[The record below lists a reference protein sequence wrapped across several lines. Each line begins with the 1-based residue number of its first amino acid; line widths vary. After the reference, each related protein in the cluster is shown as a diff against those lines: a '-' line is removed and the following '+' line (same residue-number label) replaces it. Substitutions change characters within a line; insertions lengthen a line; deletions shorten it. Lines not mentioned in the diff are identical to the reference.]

1 MPQQLVDRRDLDFVI
16 WEQIEAEQYLNLPGL
31 EGFNKKTCNM
41 IIDEAR
47 KLAIK
52 EMLPTLAEGDRQGVH
67 FENGQVK
74 VPECFKRPHGLLLDG
89 EWGCLIVTPEMGG
102 QGTPPFIAFGAIE
115 YFMAANWALY
125 SYAAM
130 GGSTAGMIQR
140 YGSQELKDRF
150 VRDIVSG
157 KWGGTML
164 LTEPSAGSDVG
175 ALETTA
181 VKNKD
186 GTYTLTGNKIFI
198 TNGEHDLCENII
210 HPVLARIEGHE
221 PGTKGIS
228 IFLVPKY
235 MVNPDGSLGER
246 NDIVCTGVEEKHG
259 IHGSATCSMSLG
271 SKGKCIGF
279 LLGEEKKGMKIMFDM
294 MNEARMATGLQGLS
308 YASAAYLLALDYAR
322 QRIQGKDVESFM
334 DAGAPSVPI
343 IKHPDVR
350 RNLLWMKSL
359 VEGMRSFFYYA
370 SILWAKGQISEDEKL
385 RDKCSGIFELLT
397 PLIKEYLAVKSH
409 DVCVQAMQVYGGA
422 GYTQDYLVE
431 QYIRDCKITTIYEGC
446 SGIQALDLMGRKLPM
461 GNGKV
466 FMDFIG
472 EIQTTVAEAK
482 KFSSIT
488 DLAERV
494 EKAAGIMGD
503 AAMHL
508 GGMAI
513 EGKIKPAL
521 AHSLPFLHAMG
532 DAIMAWMLLWRATV
546 AARKLNGASKKDAA
560 FYDGQIKSAEFF
572 IKTTLHET
580 IGRFKS
586 IKETCD
592 AAITIADEGFGG
604 L

>member
-16 WEQIEAEQYLNLPGL
+16 WEQIEADRYLDFPEY

-41 IIDEAR
+41 IINEAR
-47 KLAIK
+47 KLAIQ
-52 EMLPTLAEGDRQGVH
+52 EMLPTMADGDRQGVH
-67 FENGQVK
+67 YENGQVK

-89 EWGCLIVTPEMGG
+89 EWGCLIVPQDMGG
-102 QGTPPFIAFGAIE
+102 QGAPPFVAFAAIE
-115 YFMAANWALY
+115 YFMGANWSLY

-130 GGSTAGMIQR
+130 GGSTAGMIQE
-140 YGSQELKDRF
+140 YGSQQLKDTF
-150 VRDIVSG
+150 VRQIVSG

-181 VKNKD
+181 VKNED
-186 GTYTLTGNKIFI
+186 GTYSLSGNKIFI

-228 IFLVPKY
+228 IFVVPKY
-235 MVNPDGSLGER
+235 LVNPDGSLGER

-271 SKGKCIGF
+271 AKGNCIGY
-279 LLGEEKKGMKIMFDM
+279 LLGEEKQGMKIMFDM

-308 YASAAYLLALDYAR
+308 YASSAYLMALDYAR

-359 VEGMRSFFYYA
+359 VDGMRSFFYYSA
-370 SILWAKGQISEDEKL
+370 LVWIKSEREQDEKE
-385 RDKCSGIFELLT
+385 REKYSGIFELLT

-409 DVCVQAMQVYGGA
+409 DICVQAMQVYGGA

-431 QYIRDCKITTIYEGC
+431 QYIRDCKIATIYEGC
-446 SGIQALDLMGRKLPM
+446 SGIQALDLMGRKLSM
-461 GNGKV
+461 KNGQV
-466 FMDFIG
+466 FMDFVG
-472 EIQTTVAEAK
+472 EIQATAAQAK
-482 KFSSIT
+482 KIPELL
-488 DLAERV
+488 DLSARV
-494 EKAAGIMGD
+494 EKAVGFMAD

-508 GGMAI
+508 GAMAM

-532 DAIMAWMLLWRATV
+532 DIIMAWMVLWRATV
-546 AARKLNGASKKDAA
+546 AVRKLDAASKKDKP
-560 FYDGQIKSAEFF
+560 FYEGQIKSAEFF
-572 IKTTLHET
+572 IKTVLHET
-580 IGRFKS
+580 AGRFKS
-586 IKETCD
+586 IKEACD